1 MRAKVFL
8 VSALL
13 VLGCSHMAAQENSKE
28 FSVGFR
34 VGNAVLNSNLT
45 GNSESLAEIISFL
58 EDIRN
63 DSTLE
68 LESITFCGSASPE
81 GSMAIN
87 RKLSQQRSR
96 ALEEYVRKHVTLPD
110 NIVKRTDDITAWD
123 YLAQLV
129 EQSDMPHKQEAVDVM
144 RNVPEYTYDNR
155 GRLVDSRKKH
165 LMELQYGRTWH
176 YMLRNFFPSVRNAS
190 MCS

>member
-68 LESITFCGSASPE
+68 L
-81 GSMAIN
+81 
-87 RKLSQQRSR
+87 
-96 ALEEYVRKHVTLPD
+96 
-110 NIVKRTDDITAWD
+110 
-123 YLAQLV
+123 
-129 EQSDMPHKQEAVDVM
+129 
-144 RNVPEYTYDNR
+144 
-155 GRLVDSRKKH
+155 
-165 LMELQYGRTWH
+165 
-176 YMLRNFFPSVRNAS
+176 
-190 MCS
+190 